1 MCQTSADAQPERPA
15 EFVDCQALKTEL
27 GISFL
32 CNCSRDLCQK
42 LIVTSSPNVELL
54 TVRSHTGIVKHCE
67 WSCNQPVPVNIS
79 QLNNGKPDA
88 FTHNETGCG
97 HGAVPI
103 QESGGSS
110 VKLNLSKWKVRALC
124 YLGCVV
130 LLGSLLYAAK
140 PTTRLIEAGKKVKVT
155 GRILSRN
162 GNLVNVYDKGS
173 GEVVVVDLNA
183 STKIERKRGKILFF
197 RHTQMDNTAL
207 IPGLPITVE
216 GPGNAEGQIEA
227 DKISFV
233 PDAFAVEV
241 AEEQQI
247 MANQTAAKQA
257 QSTANR
263 GVAAAGDAQS
273 TAEQAQTTA
282 NEAGV
287 MATEAAAVGILDAQ
301 ALQIVNTRVS
311 DLDDYKTVVEA
322 GIYFANDQSALDEAA
337 KKDLDKLAALA
348 TSLDGYMI
356 EISGYASASGSSDLN
371 QKLSEARAAAVT
383 RYLEEVRDVPVRRIV
398 TPVGYGSTHP
408 DAPNTDSHGRALNR
422 RVEVKVLVHGD
433 LQQENVT
440 VPTTLSQD

>member
-1 MCQTSADAQPERPA
+1 M
-15 EFVDCQALKTEL
+15 
-27 GISFL
+27 
-32 CNCSRDLCQK
+32 
-42 LIVTSSPNVELL
+42 
-54 TVRSHTGIVKHCE
+54 
-67 WSCNQPVPVNIS
+67 
-79 QLNNGKPDA
+79 
-88 FTHNETGCG
+88 
-97 HGAVPI
+97 
-103 QESGGSS
+103 
-110 VKLNLSKWKVRALC
+110 KLNLFKWKVRALC

-130 LLGSLLYAAK
+130 LLGTLTYAAQSE
-140 PTTRLIEAGKKVKVT
+140 TRLIEAGKKVKIT

-183 STKIERKRGKILFF
+183 STKVERKRGKVLFF
-197 RHTQMDNTAL
+197 RHTQMDKTAL
-207 IPGLPITVE
+207 VPGLTVKVE

-227 DKISFV
+227 DKISFA

-247 MANQTAAKQA
+247 MANQKAAKQA

-273 TAEQAQTTA
+273 AAEQAQTTA

-287 MATEAAAVGILDAQ
+287 IATEAAAVGILDAQ
-301 ALQIVNTRVS
+301 ALQIVNARVS
-311 DLDDYKTVVEA
+311 DLDDYKTVAEA

-337 KKDLDKLAALA
+337 KKDLDSLATLA

-356 EISGYASASGSSDLN
+356 EISGYASASGPSDMN

-383 RYLEEVRDVPVRRIV
+383 RYLQEVKDVPVRRIV
-398 TPVGYGSTHP
+398 APVGYGSTHP
-408 DAPNTDSHGRALNR
+408 DAPNTDPHGRALNR
-422 RVEVKVLVHGD
+422 RVDVKVLVRGD
-433 LQQENVT
+433 LQREDVA